1 MVALVRIYM
10 LAGKTNEAISFLNSV
25 VQASPDNV
33 GARLLLGQ
41 LQAVKGDQAAAAQSF
56 QAVIG
61 RQPKDPIGY
70 VNLANL
76 HIREKRFT
84 EAEQAVTQG
93 LTAIPGDFSLQMT
106 QAGIYELSGRVDDA
120 IKLYEQL
127 LKERPNADVI
137 ANNLSSLLSDHRT
150 DKASLARA
158 HELAA
163 RFKRSEVPQ
172 FKDTLGWAT
181 YKVGKPGDAAQL
193 IEDASKKMDLP
204 VFRYHLGMSYLAM
217 NKPEAARKELEAA
230 LKLGEGKDFPEA
242 EQVKK
247 ALKGL

>member
-1 MVALVRIYM
+1 M
-10 LAGKTNEAISFLNSV
+10 LAGKNNEAIAFLNSV

-41 LQAVKGDQAAAAQSF
+41 LQAAKGDQAAATQTF
-56 QAVIG
+56 QTVIT
-61 RQPKDPIGY
+61 RQPKDPVGY

-76 HIREKRFT
+76 HIREKRFA

-93 LTAIPGDFSLQMT
+93 LTAIPGDFSLRMT
-106 QAGIYELSGRVDDA
+106 QAGIYELSGRFDDA

-127 LKERPNADVI
+127 LKERPNADVL

-158 HELAA
+158 HELAL
-163 RFKRSEVPQ
+163 RFKRSDVPQ

-181 YKVGKPGDAAQL
+181 YKVGKAGEAVQL
-193 IEDASKKMDLP
+193 IEDASKKLPDLP

-217 NKPEAARKELEAA
+217 NKPDAARKELQKA
-230 LKLGEGKDFPEA
+230 LELGEGKGFLEA
-242 EQVKK
+242 EQVKQ